1 MQAELCQLYLWSSA
15 PGALHWG
22 CCHQVACPEAEVAW
36 CHDCFEFNPV
46 FAETGGVGCQHGPAR
61 ADTSSMPC
69 NRETW
74 GCLLFRCILMVNSPI
89 FHLHLSRID
98 GKPVWET
105 HTELVTVFFQATSV
119 KQWIAS
125 RCYLSF
131 RSYRI
136 LYPNW
141 KKQKTTPKSWP
152 RCAAR
157 FVTAFKN
164 SSPTVRC
171 SACSYFYY

>member
-15 PGALHWG
+15 RGALRWG

-89 FHLHLSRID
+89 FHLYLSRVD

-152 RCAAR
+152 CCAAR